1 MPFNTKQN
9 AAILALFGVIAKET
23 YGLDR
28 EALHATEFV
37 PMQTGVAPFA
47 GSFSYK
53 VISDVGMAK
62 FVADYADDLPPVGR
76 FLKIESAGIRTLAIS
91 YAYSN
96 VELEQYLTAGI
107 DVSRDD
113 AVSARHYIDKKVDEV
128 ILIGDAD
135 QGLSGLFNN
144 PNVTVVASPN
154 NAAGTS
160 TKIKNKDLSEIVKTV
175 QAMVDGAYALNKG
188 TIILDS
194 IIWDHEAYA
203 YLSTTPVSAQNS
215 TSILNYLKEIFREQG
230 IVNWNESRKLD
241 EIGGGR
247 AVLYKKAPTIVSYIL
262 PIQFKQE
269 EAQPHAL
276 HYKVPCY
283 ARVGGTIIKNI
294 KGIVYCDGV

>member
-23 YGLDR
+23 YGLER
-28 EALHATEFV
+28 EALHATDFV

-128 ILIGDAD
+128 ILIGDAE

-144 PNVTVVASPN
+144 ENVTVIASPN

-175 QAMVDGAYALNKG
+175 QAMVDGAYNLNKG
-188 TIILDS
+188 TITLDS
-194 IIWDHEAYA
+194 IIFDHEAYA

-262 PIQFKQE
+262 PIPFKQE

>member
-23 YGLDR
+23 YGLER
-28 EALHATEFV
+28 EALHATDFV

-128 ILIGDAD
+128 ILIGDAE

-144 PNVTVVASPN
+144 ENVTVVASPA

-160 TKIKNKDLSEIVKTV
+160 TKIKDKDLSEIVKTV
-175 QAMVDGAYALNKG
+175 QAMVDGAYTLNKG
-188 TIILDS
+188 TITLDS
-194 IIWDHEAYA
+194 IIFDHEAYA

-262 PIQFKQE
+262 PIPFKQE

>member
-135 QGLSGLFNN
+135 QGISGLFNN
-144 PNVTVVASPN
+144 ENVTVVASPN

-175 QAMVDGAYALNKG
+175 QAMVDGAYNLNKG
-188 TIILDS
+188 TITLDS

-262 PIQFKQE
+262 PIPFKQE

>member
-23 YGLDR
+23 YGLER

-144 PNVTVVASPN
+144 ENVTVVASPN

-175 QAMVDGAYALNKG
+175 QAMVDGAYNLNKG
-188 TIILDS
+188 TITLDS
-194 IIWDHEAYA
+194 IIFDHEAYA

-262 PIQFKQE
+262 PIPFKQE

>member
-96 VELEQYLTAGI
+96 IELEQYLTAGI

-128 ILIGDAD
+128 ILVGDAA
-135 QGLSGLFNN
+135 QGLTGLFNN
-144 PNVTVVASPN
+144 ENVTVVASQA

-188 TIILDS
+188 TITLDS

-247 AVLYKKAPTIVSYIL
+247 AVLYKKAPTILSYIL
-262 PIQFKQE
+262 PIPFKQE
-269 EAQPHAL
+269 EAQAHAL

>member
-9 AAILALFGVIAKET
+9 AAILTLFGVIAKET
-23 YGLDR
+23 YGLER

-160 TKIKNKDLSEIVKTV
+160 TKINKKDLSEIVKTV

-188 TIILDS
+188 TIVLDS

-262 PIQFKQE
+262 PIPFKQE
-269 EAQPHAL
+269 EAQAHAL

-294 KGIVYCDGV
+294 KGIIYCDGV